1 MIGILTQN
9 SLKCV
14 LMTHSSQSSPGTLYV
29 VATPIG
35 NLADITHRAVSIL
48 AACDWVAC
56 EDTRHSQRVF
66 QEYGIDSKTIALH
79 QHNEHRES
87 QRIIDLLLSGHQVA
101 LVSDAGTP
109 LISDPGFTLIQ
120 LAHEQ
125 DITVSPIP
133 GPSALTAFLSVAAI
147 TTQPFTFH
155 GFIPPKSSQRE
166 KFYASL
172 KPLSATHVFYESS
185 HRVLNSVSQL
195 VDILGE
201 EVVVAMGRELTK
213 KFEQIFRGT
222 SQQLLDFLKADA
234 NQQKGEFVL
243 AIQAEKAVASDAL
256 HADAQSLALALKP
269 HLPPK
274 QAAKIVADQYQ
285 VNKKKVYEF
294 ILHQAAN

>member
-14 LMTHSSQSSPGTLYV
+14 MMTHSSQSSPGTLYV

-35 NLADITHRAVSIL
+35 NLADITHRAVSVL
-48 AACDWVAC
+48 QQCDFVAC
-56 EDTRHSQRVF
+56 EDTRHSLRVF
-66 QEYGIDSKTIALH
+66 QEYGIDSKTIPLH

-87 QRIIDLLLSGHQVA
+87 QRIIDLLHAGHQVA

-125 DITVSPIP
+125 GITVSPIP

-147 TTQPFTFH
+147 NTQPFVFH
-155 GFIPPKSSQRE
+155 GFIPPKSSQRQA
-166 KFYASL
+166 FYAAL
-172 KPLSATHVFYESS
+172 KPLQATHVFYESS
-185 HRVLNSVSQL
+185 HRVLKSVSQL
-195 VDILGE
+195 VEVLGD

-222 SQQLLDFLKADA
+222 AGELLALMQSDP

-243 AIQAEKAVASDAL
+243 AIQAEKAVTADELS
-256 HADAQSLALALKP
+256 ADAQSLALALKP

-274 QAAKIVADQYQ
+274 QAAKIVADQHQ

-294 ILHQAAN
+294 ILHQASS